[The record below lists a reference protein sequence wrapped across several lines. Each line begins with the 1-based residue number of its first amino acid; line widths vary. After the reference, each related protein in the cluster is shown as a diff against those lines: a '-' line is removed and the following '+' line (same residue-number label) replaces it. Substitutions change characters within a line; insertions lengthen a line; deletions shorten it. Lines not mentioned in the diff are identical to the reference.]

1 MCTNVLVLHIFIDFS
16 HDGLTLRW
24 SPAHILRATTT
35 PDFEQGW
42 WSVCVRY
49 GLLDVAWR
57 EKDRQDGPFGPVPEQ
72 WWVVALLGL
81 LAFWTASC
89 PSWQK
94 FIKFQLY
101 LIKSYFQFWN
111 FDSSNYLPTYQSA
124 SCIICTG
131 CLTGENPPNST
142 VLSCHLCLFYWPPK
156 SPNNIGILIIQ
167 MQKQFGLNCAWE
179 MRQFKA
185 FCGISFHTRCHL
197 GSSWPY
203 LI

>member
-1 MCTNVLVLHIFIDFS
+1 MHLSANVLVLHIFIDFS
-16 HDGLTLRW
+16 HDGLALGW
-24 SPAHILRATTT
+24 NPSQILRATTT
-35 PDFEQGW
+35 SDFEQGW

-49 GLLDVAWR
+49 GLLEVAWR

-81 LAFWTASC
+81 LAFLTAHARADQSSLNSNC
-89 PSWQK
+89 IWLDHI
-94 FIKFQLY
+94 FNFGN
-101 LIKSYFQFWN
+101 LIH
-111 FDSSNYLPTYQSA
+111 LPTYQSA
-124 SCIICTG
+124 LCIICTG

-142 VLSCHLCLFYWPPK
+142 VLSFHLCLFYWPPK

-167 MQKQFGLNCAWE
+167 MQKAFGLNCAWG